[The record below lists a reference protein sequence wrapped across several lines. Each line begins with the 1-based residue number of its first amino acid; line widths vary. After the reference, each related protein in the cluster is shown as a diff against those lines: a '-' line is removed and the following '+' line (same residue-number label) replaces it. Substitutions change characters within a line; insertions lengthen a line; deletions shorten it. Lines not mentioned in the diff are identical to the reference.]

1 MNRPMNQP
9 AGHDF
14 DQDLARALAPGR
26 SVPVAGF
33 AARAVLAVQADRRQR
48 RLVRWASGLTTAA
61 ACFLALLIL
70 SGRGEDSLAQ
80 RTRALAA
87 SDESAQLADLLG
99 FADELAVLTPV
110 VDRHT
115 VVDALITPDL

>member
-1 MNRPMNQP
+1 MNPPMNQP
-9 AGHDF
+9 SGHDF
-14 DQDLARALAPGR
+14 DQDLARALAQGR

-48 RLVRWASGLTTAA
+48 RLVRWASGLTTVA
-61 ACFLALLIL
+61 ACFLALLVL
-70 SGRGEDSLAQ
+70 HGGPDDSLVQ

-87 SDESAQLADLLG
+87 SDESAQLNDILG

>member
-1 MNRPMNQP
+1 MNQP

-14 DQDLARALAPGR
+14 DQDLARALAQGR

-48 RLVRWASGLTTAA
+48 RVIRWVSGLTTAA
-61 ACFLALLIL
+61 ACCLALLL
-70 SGRGEDSLAQ
+70 LPGRSEDSLAQ

-87 SDESAQLADLLG
+87 SDESAQLNDILG
-99 FADELAVLTPV
+99 FADELSVLTPV

>member
-1 MNRPMNQP
+1 MNQP

-14 DQDLARALAPGR
+14 DQDLARALAPGK

-48 RLVRWASGLTTAA
+48 RLIRWASGLTTVA
-61 ACFLALLIL
+61 ACFLAVLVLH
-70 SGRGEDSLAQ
+70 GRGDDSLAQ